1 MERGDL
7 VVLNLP
13 YKSNVIGIVLGFAEE
28 VTMEFSA
35 IGSPVRPGQLR
46 QWIGSGSGSAFMI
59 LEVDYTRAEWN
70 CKFLKA
76 DGTIS
81 DYHLDVV
88 RSSSEVISETG

>member
-1 MERGDL
+1 MGLR
-7 VVLNLP
+7 P
-13 YKSNVIGIVLGFAEE
+13 HRQSAEE

-35 IGSPVRPGQLR
+35 VGSPVRPGQLR
-46 QWIGSGSGSAFMI
+46 QWIGSESGSAFMI
-59 LEVDYTRAEWN
+59 LEVDHTRVDWN

-81 DYHLDVV
+81 DYHLAVV